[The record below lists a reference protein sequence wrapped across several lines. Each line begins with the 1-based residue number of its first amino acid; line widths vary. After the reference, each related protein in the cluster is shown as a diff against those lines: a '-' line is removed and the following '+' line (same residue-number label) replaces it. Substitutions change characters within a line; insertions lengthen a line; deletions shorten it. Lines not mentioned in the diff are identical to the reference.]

1 LYQPLPSKWLIHR
14 LEENRDRIV
23 EKQQHRA
30 SNMNGLA
37 TAIIFCKMRCLNGAI
52 TALSSRYP
60 SSFLPTSN
68 R

>member
-1 LYQPLPSKWLIHR
+1 VYQPLPSKWLIPR

-23 EKQQHRA
+23 EKHQYRA
-30 SNMNGLA
+30 SDMNSLA
-37 TAIIFCKMRCLNGAI
+37 TAIILCNMRCLNGAI
-52 TALSSRYP
+52 TALSRRYP